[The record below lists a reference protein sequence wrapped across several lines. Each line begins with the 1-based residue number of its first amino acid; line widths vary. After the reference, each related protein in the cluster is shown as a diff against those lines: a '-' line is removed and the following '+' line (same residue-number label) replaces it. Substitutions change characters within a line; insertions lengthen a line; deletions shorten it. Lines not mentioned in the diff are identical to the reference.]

1 VRASALRRGSL
12 SFLHIFSAYCTVF
25 SLAPLM
31 LLSEVSVGVITGF
44 GMYGY
49 QLALDA
55 MLQHLD
61 GA

>member
-1 VRASALRRGSL
+1 V
-12 SFLHIFSAYCTVF
+12 
-25 SLAPLM
+25 
-31 LLSEVSVGVITGF
+31 LSEVSVGVITGF

-61 GA
+61 GT

>member
-1 VRASALRRGSL
+1 
-12 SFLHIFSAYCTVF
+12 
-25 SLAPLM
+25 
-31 LLSEVSVGVITGF
+31 VITGF

-61 GA
+61 GGA